1 MQVEGVPAPARA
13 IDKQIGRVSNRN
25 WKAEQKRPARA
36 ASAALG
42 RKPTWEERM
51 AKRKAAKAFQAKKAD
66 LIEARR
72 EVGRAK
78 RRREQESRELKEKR
92 EKEAMVV
99 QRVTNAAKLKNMS
112 RKERQKLVTVD
123 EAQVI
128 NPKRRRGE

>member
-13 IDKQIGRVSNRN
+13 IDKQIGRVSNRT

-51 AKRKAAKAFQAKKAD
+51 AKRKAAKAFQAKKVE